1 MAYICTSEHTDPVL
15 NRERLRMFFN
25 VTVTNDDRL
34 DALAMA
40 VQYWVDAMAQDAEH
54 KIQSRREE
62 VLMDEV
68 NRIKD
73 MAGLGFAL
81 LTGTQDNNG
90 NYR

>member
-1 MAYICTSEHTDPVL
+1 VSLSIAEVLQGPLPPMAYICTSEHTDPVL

-54 KIQSRREE
+54 KIQSRREQYSSSNQHQ
-62 VLMDEV
+62 L
-68 NRIKD
+68 RIT
-73 MAGLGFAL
+73 F
-81 LTGTQDNNG
+81 
-90 NYR
+90 